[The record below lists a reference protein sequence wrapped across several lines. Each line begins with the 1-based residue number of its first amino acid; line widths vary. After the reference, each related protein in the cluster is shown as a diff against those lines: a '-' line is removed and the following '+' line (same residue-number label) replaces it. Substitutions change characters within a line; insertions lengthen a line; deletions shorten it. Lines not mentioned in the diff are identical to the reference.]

1 MKKRVVVVAPPG
13 CVFRSA
19 PRRWRLS
26 QGVGRCAR
34 AASEVTFLCPT
45 TVSNVKA
52 ANQPGAPHDIRMLGL
67 EKRTNLLGKA
77 MNRASLWLDR
87 RWRYLDPG
95 MPSVPFLLGLR
106 RDPEAVRRIRDADLI
121 DLQWSDSIRLVRRL
135 RKLNPRARI
144 VGTFHDVLSQ
154 SLSREPRV
162 TVKHKLYWGFVAAR
176 SRRHE
181 RAMVRA
187 LDEVIVFSSKDAHLL
202 GDPHHC
208 RIVLP
213 PLAAGVTASRHSPAK
228 DPIVVVVS
236 YLARDE
242 NDKAAVWVVEHL
254 WPLVKRQ
261 VTTAQLRLVGVAAKP
276 GLESMVAQDES
287 IALTGFVESLEPEYA
302 AASVALVPLSQGA
315 GLKFKTVEALL
326 YGVPLVT
333 TPVGGAEGV
342 GGAQF
347 YDVVPDRADE
357 LAAAVIAV
365 LKDARSFQPRADQG
379 QNWAQET
386 YGQDQFEDHISE
398 ILSLS

>member
-1 MKKRVVVVAPPG
+1 MKKRVVVVAPL
-13 CVFRSA
+13 VAYSA
-19 PRRWRLS
+19 VPHAGGGYLKAWVDVLER
-26 QGVGRCAR
+26 Q
-34 AASEVTFLCPT
+34 SEVTFLCPT

-52 ANQPGAPHDIRMLGL
+52 AKQPGAPHDIRMLGL

-87 RWRYLDPG
+87 RWRYIDPG

-261 VTTAQLRLVGVAAKP
+261 VTTAQLRLVGAGAKP

-333 TPVGGAEGV
+333 TPVGAEGV